1 MFKNFFKI
9 FQKNS
14 LIIKG
19 VEQLLPW
26 YALIDQETIFN
37 KDGSFLALFQLQAT
51 DQSHLNQYE
60 RENILEKVNQATQL
74 LDHRFSIYLDVS
86 RVLIQSLDYTQY
98 FHEAQHAAKAIDQER
113 QEQFFAFQDYYQ
125 SNFVLGLCYHPTQA
139 SKKKLQDWLF
149 DTKSLGSLEKSE
161 AKPHTNQSSG
171 NISQDLLFFKKQIKQ
186 FADFLQY
193 TFDLR
198 LLTHHAN
205 PSTQYFNSNAC
216 DHLFFALTGQ
226 HQSIQIMAPA
236 IDLHVQLSQEEL
248 TTGAI
253 SQIGENYIQVV
264 AIDQFPEYAYLG
276 ILNALN
282 SLNIPF
288 RWSTRFVFC
297 DDDQVETLLENI
309 EKSWDQKTYTYR
321 DMIMQKLGMQ
331 AGRANRDAINMS
343 EDANQALNTARENTV
358 RYGYYTSV
366 IVLMHPNIDVVQKYA
381 QFVRDVIQNIHQF
394 NARIENINSEE
405 AFLGSLMGARHYN
418 IRRSLMHTLNL
429 ACLLQTGSVYQGE
442 LTSPNPYLPTHS
454 PPLAYAKVNGANAY
468 YLNLYE
474 KDVGHTMI
482 VGPTG
487 GGKSTLLA
495 FLLSQFLRYPNAQ
508 IFAFD
513 QGRSLEKICRANHG
527 QHYHLLKQDIKLAP
541 LYHLKNEDL
550 PWAANYIEQLIT
562 LQGVTPSASQKD
574 LILKTLKLLAH
585 SQYQSLSAF
594 IHLLGDIDMGM
605 ALKNYSDEGALN
617 GLLDGDQQDLSFQN
631 FNVFELEDLL
641 KTGEKNIIATLSFLF
656 ANIEKRLDGRPTVIA
671 LEEVWLVMMRHFFK
685 AQFTQ
690 WLVTLRKK
698 NCSVWF
704 TCQNLAQLYEDLN
717 TLSAVIDSTAT
728 KIFLPNPNAR
738 QRGTSDR
745 PAAFELYSLFG
756 LNEFEIEN
764 MIAKANPKQDY
775 YIKQKAGANLIQFDF
790 SETVLAFC
798 GK

>member
-1 MFKNFFKI
+1 MFKI
-9 FQKNS
+9 LSS
-14 LIIKG
+14 LFPKKTPIING
-19 VEQLLPW
+19 FEQLLPW
-26 YALIDQETIFN
+26 YSLIDQDIIFN
-37 KDGSFLALFQLQAT
+37 KDGSFLVLFELSAD
-51 DQSHLNQYE
+51 DQSHLNQFE
-60 RENILEKVNQATQL
+60 RENILDKINQATQL

-86 RVLIQSLDYTQY
+86 RVLIQSLDYTQH
-98 FHEAQHAAKAIDQER
+98 FNSAQNAANTIDEER
-113 QEQFFAFQDYYQ
+113 QAQFFAFQDYYQ
-125 SNFVLGLCYHPTQA
+125 SHFVLGLSYHPAHA

-149 DTKSLGSLEKSE
+149 DHSDQEKQKNGQSLY
-161 AKPHTNQSSG
+161 
-171 NISQDLLFFKKQIKQ
+171 QDLLFFKKQIKQ
-186 FADFLQY
+186 FANFLQY
-193 TFDLR
+193 TFNLER
-198 LLTHHAN
+198 LTHT
-205 PSTQYFNSNAC
+205 PSLETSAISSRAC
-216 DHLFFALTGQ
+216 DHLFFELTGQ
-226 HQSIQIMAPA
+226 RRNIQIMSPA
-236 IDLHVQLSQEEL
+236 IDLHVQLSQEEFI
-248 TTGAI
+248 TGAI

-276 ILNALN
+276 ILNSLN

-297 DDDQVETLLENI
+297 DEDQVENLLENI

-331 AGRANRDAINMS
+331 AGRANRDAISMS
-343 EDANQALNTARENTV
+343 EDANQALNKAREKTV

-442 LTSPNPYLPTHS
+442 LTSPNPYLPENS

-495 FLLSQFLRYPNAQ
+495 FLLAQFLRYPHAQ

-513 QGRSLEKICRANHG
+513 QGRSLEKICRANQG

-541 LYHLKNEDL
+541 LNQLKDEDL
-550 PWAANYIEQLIT
+550 PWAANYIEQLVI
-562 LQGVTPSASQKD
+562 LQGVTPSPEQKD
-574 LILKTLKLLAH
+574 LILKTLRLLAH

-594 IHLLGDIDMGM
+594 IHLLGDIDIGM

-617 GLLDGDQQDLSFQN
+617 GLLDGDRQSLDFQD

-641 KTGEKNIIATLSFLF
+641 KTGEKNIIATLGFLF
-656 ANIEKRLDGRPTVIA
+656 AHIEKRLDGRPTVIA

-685 AQFTQ
+685 AQFIQ

-738 QRGTSDR
+738 QRGTLDR

-764 MIAKANPKQDY
+764 MIAKATPKQDY

-790 SETVLAFC
+790 SETVLGLC